1 MRFFAIDEPGSSVR
15 ALYATLSMTEV
26 YAFRKYA
33 KQYFRFRIILMMLK
47 DNNRTG
53 DQLQASV
60 EQRFGRLCRNCGRN
74 LSSDVKLNFLFLRK
88 DIKLHLA
95 LLQQHSNF
103 AHSYFLCLI
112 IGPSSQG
119 RGQIVFGGFFPA
131 KESTPALAEKIA

>member
-1 MRFFAIDEPGSSVR
+1 MV
-15 ALYATLSMTEV
+15 
-26 YAFRKYA
+26 
-33 KQYFRFRIILMMLK
+33 LK
-47 DNNRTG
+47 DINRAG

-131 KESTPALAEKIA
+131 KESTPALAEKKLPKNLAQLRGNPTPPLRKTHHFEPRKFSPTRVIMVLLHCIE